1 MLRSPP
7 RTSQGTEPVT
17 IFDGQPLLA
26 ILRFRKPTSLG
37 EIIGAIRRGGI
48 GLVEVTMDTPGALEA
63 VAAAAGSGA
72 PIGAGT
78 IGSVRDARAFGEAGA
93 AFLVSPGVKVDVVR
107 AAVELGVPAVP
118 GALSPTEI
126 ATAVDAG
133 AEAVKLFPAG
143 LGGPDYLRALRG
155 PFSRVAF
162 VPTGGIGLGDV
173 ETWLDAGAACVGLG
187 GALVGSAPPSSDRE
201 LEALSERAR
210 DVTERATAALRRRPA

>member
-78 IGSVRDARAFGEAGA
+78 IGSVADANAFADAGA
-93 AFLVSPGVKVDVVR
+93 AFLVSPGVRVDVVR
-107 AAVELGVPAVP
+107 AAVDLGVPAIP

-133 AEAVKLFPAG
+133 AAAVKLFPAG
-143 LGGPDYLRALRG
+143 LGGPEYLRALRG
-155 PFSRVAF
+155 PFPRVGF
-162 VPTGGIGLGDV
+162 VPTGGIAPGDAGG
-173 ETWLDAGAACVGLG
+173 WLDAGALCVGLG
-187 GALVGSAPPSSDRE
+187 ATLIGSAPSTDRD
-201 LEALSERAR
+201 LDALSGRVRDAAARAR
-210 DVTERATAALRRRPA
+210 AAIDGRTP